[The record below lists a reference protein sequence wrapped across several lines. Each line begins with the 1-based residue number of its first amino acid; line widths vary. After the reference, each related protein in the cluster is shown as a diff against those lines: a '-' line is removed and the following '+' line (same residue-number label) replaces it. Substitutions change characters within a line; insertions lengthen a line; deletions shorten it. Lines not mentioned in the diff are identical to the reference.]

1 MKSSRLRRLVAAPYL
16 VWIVGFTILP
26 LITIIYYAFTERG
39 TNSFT
44 FKNILSIRDPIHF
57 NALVL
62 SLWVAF
68 LSTLICLLLA
78 YPLSYILSKLKNGRG
93 RFVVFLFVLPMWMNH
108 ILRTLALQNLLSN
121 TGVINGI
128 LEFLRLPTLNIMN
141 TPTAIIIGMVYTY
154 LPFMILPIYNS
165 IAKIDDGVI
174 DAAYDLGASGF
185 TVFRR
190 LILPLSLP
198 GIISGIT
205 MVFVPSI
212 SEFVIADMLGGS
224 KTLLIGNVIE
234 QEFTVGSNWNLG
246 SGLSVVLMVFI
257 VASMVIMQRY
267 DGDGEGAALW

>member
-1 MKSSRLRRLVAAPYL
+1 M
-16 VWIVGFTILP
+16 
-26 LITIIYYAFTERG
+26 
-39 TNSFT
+39 
-44 FKNILSIRDPIHF
+44 
-57 NALVL
+57 
-62 SLWVAF
+62 
-68 LSTLICLLLA
+68 
-78 YPLSYILSKLKNGRG
+78 
-93 RFVVFLFVLPMWMNH
+93 VFLFVLPMWMNH